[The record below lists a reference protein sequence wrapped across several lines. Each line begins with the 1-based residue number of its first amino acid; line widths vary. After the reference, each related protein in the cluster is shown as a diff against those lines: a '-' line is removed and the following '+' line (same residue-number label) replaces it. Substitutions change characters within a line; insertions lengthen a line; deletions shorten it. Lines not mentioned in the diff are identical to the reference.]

1 MLLFNCTALS
11 QSELSNFFLYVIIII
26 IIIIIITILIIIIII
41 IIIITITI
49 MIIVI
54 SIDYYFKINK
64 RTHTLVDKSRL
75 MPVLWTVTSSTTK
88 GLL

>member
-1 MLLFNCTALS
+1 M
-11 QSELSNFFLYVIIII
+11 YV
-26 IIIIIITILIIIIII
+26 IIIIITILIIIIIT
-41 IIIITITI
+41 ITITI

-75 MPVLWTVTSSTTK
+75 MPVLWTVTSSTSK

>member
-11 QSELSNFFLYVIIII
+11 QSELSNFFMYV
-26 IIIIIITILIIIIII
+26 IIIIITILIIII